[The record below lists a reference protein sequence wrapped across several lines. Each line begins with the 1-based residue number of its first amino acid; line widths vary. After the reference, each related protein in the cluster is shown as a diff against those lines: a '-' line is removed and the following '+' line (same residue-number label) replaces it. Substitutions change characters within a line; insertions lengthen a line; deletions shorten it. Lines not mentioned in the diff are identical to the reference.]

1 MTASART
8 PELVLGPLLRYVDS
22 TDATVWVEV
31 SAPCEVTI
39 RAGDEVATER
49 TWGVHGHHFA
59 VLHLCHLREGE
70 ETPYT
75 VELDGEQVW
84 PLDPG
89 RPSVICTPRADDTV
103 RLAFGSCRRGESQTS
118 EALREIG
125 ADALVA
131 LAHRM
136 AQAPRREWPD
146 AMLLLG
152 DQVYADIPSREITER
167 LAERRDAGLGPQ
179 SVRDSAGAGGD
190 RDVSDEIC
198 DFEEYSWLYHE
209 SWRDPDVRWLLSTV
223 PSCMIL
229 DDHDLRDDWN
239 SSYSW
244 RREMTAQPWW
254 RDRVIGAFSS
264 YFVYQ
269 HLGNLTPDEL
279 EANETY
285 QALRGAASDAERVRL
300 LEDFAVAAD
309 SERGTVQWSYKRDFG
324 RVRVVMLD
332 VRASRHLDPGDRRVM
347 DSDEWAWT
355 RDACLDADV
364 DHLVIGS
371 SLPAFMLPALHHVEG
386 WNEAVARHR
395 PDMPVSAR
403 FGEWARR
410 AVDLEHWGAFRNSF
424 DDLVGLLTEVAA
436 GDSRPAP
443 ASILLLGGDV
453 HCSYLEEVELTAPR
467 VADSPTRVHQLVM
480 SPFRNPLQKS
490 IRAVNRL
497 SVREP
502 LPALTRRLARAVG
515 VRDPEVRWRV
525 SDGVWFDNGVMTLV
539 LRGRRARVQVDHARV
554 EWPAW
559 GLGKALTLVPGLAPD
574 SWGRKPGDDPT
585 GQAGRTGQAGGG
597 GRRRGGDSLDRKP
610 RQVLRRTLTKELTA
624 ADPLAE
630 GAAAGAGSG
639 APQAATP

>member
-1 MTASART
+1 MTLP
-8 PELVLGPLLRYVDS
+8 PEILVGPMLRYVDS

-39 RAGDEVATER
+39 RAGDEVVTER
-49 TWGVHGHHFA
+49 SWGVHDHHFA
-59 VLHLCHLREGE
+59 VLHLCRLPEGE
-70 ETPYT
+70 MTPYE
-75 VELDGEQVW
+75 VSLDDRLAW
-84 PLDPG
+84 PVDPG
-89 RPSVICTPRADDTV
+89 RPSVIRTPRADDTV
-103 RLAFGSCRRGESQTS
+103 RLAFGSCRRGESQTPV
-118 EALREIG
+118 ALRRIG

-136 AQAPRREWPD
+136 AHTPREEWPD

-152 DQVYADIPSREITER
+152 DQVYADIPSREIAER
-167 LAERRDAGLGPQ
+167 LAERRRAGGGPQ

-209 SWRDPDVRWLLSTV
+209 SWRDADVRWLLSTV

-239 SSYSW
+239 SSHAW

-254 RDRVIGAFSS
+254 SDRVIGAFGS

-269 HLGNLTPDEL
+269 HLGNLAPDEL
-279 EANETY
+279 ERNEMY
-285 QALRGAASDAERVRL
+285 RALRSAGSDAERESL
-300 LEDFAVAAD
+300 LDDFALSTD
-309 SERGTVQWSYKRDFG
+309 SERRTEQWSFKRDFG

-332 VRASRHLDPGDRRVM
+332 VRASRHLDPQDRRVM
-347 DSDEWAWT
+347 DANEWQWT
-355 RDACLDADV
+355 RESCLDADV

-371 SLPAFMLPALHHVEG
+371 SLPAFMLPALHNLEG
-386 WNEAVARHR
+386 WNEAVSRDQPDKPAIAR
-395 PDMPVSAR
+395 V
-403 FGEWARR
+403 GEWIRLT
-410 AVDLEHWGAFRNSF
+410 VDLEHWAAFRNSF

-436 GDSRPAP
+436 GDHGPAP

-453 HCSYLEEVELTAPR
+453 HCSYLEEIDLTAER

-502 LPALTRRLARAVG
+502 VPALTRRLARAVG
-515 VRDPEVRWRV
+515 VREPEARWRV
-525 SDGVWFDNGVMTLV
+525 TDGLWFDNGVMTLV
-539 LRGRRARVQVDHARV
+539 LRGRRATVQVDHATV
-554 EWPAW
+554 EWPAR
-559 GLGKALTLVPGLAPD
+559 GLGKVVTLVPGLAPE
-574 SWGRKPGDDPT
+574 SWGR
-585 GQAGRTGQAGGG
+585 
-597 GRRRGGDSLDRKP
+597 RRRREGDSLGRKP
-610 RQVLRRTLTKELTA
+610 RQVLRRTLSKELTGEGLS
-624 ADPLAE
+624 PR
-630 GAAAGAGSG
+630 GAAEQTDADRDGARRGGAGQSG
-639 APQAATP
+639 AVRTEAAH

>member
-1 MTASART
+1 MTPT
-8 PELVLGPLLRYVDS
+8 PEILVGPMLRYVDS

-39 RAGDEVATER
+39 RAGDEVVTER
-49 TWGVHGHHFA
+49 SWGVHGHHFA
-59 VLHLCHLREGE
+59 VLHLCRLTEGDV
-70 ETPYT
+70 TPYE
-75 VELDGEQVW
+75 VSLDDRLAW
-84 PLDPG
+84 PVDPG
-89 RPSVICTPRADDTV
+89 RPSVIRTPRADDTV
-103 RLAFGSCRRGESQTS
+103 RLAFGSCRRGESQTPA
-118 EALREIG
+118 ALRRIG

-136 AQAPRREWPD
+136 AHTPREEWPD

-152 DQVYADIPSREITER
+152 DQVYADIPSRDISER
-167 LAERRDAGLGPQ
+167 LAGRRRAGGGPQ

-190 RDVSDEIC
+190 RDVTDEIC

-239 SSYSW
+239 SSHAW

-254 RDRVIGAFSS
+254 SDRVIGAFGS

-269 HLGNLTPDEL
+269 HLGNLAPDEL
-279 EANETY
+279 EGNETY
-285 QALRGAASDAERVRL
+285 RALRSAGSDAERESL
-300 LEDFAVAAD
+300 LDDFALSTD
-309 SERGTVQWSYKRDFG
+309 SERRTEQWSFKRDFG
-324 RVRVVMLD
+324 RVRLVMLD
-332 VRASRHLDPGDRRVM
+332 VRASRHLDPQDRRVM
-347 DSDEWAWT
+347 DAEEWEWT

-371 SLPAFMLPALHHVEG
+371 SLPAFMLPALHYFEG
-386 WNEAVARHR
+386 WNEAVSRDR
-395 PDMPVSAR
+395 PDKPATAR
-403 FGEWARR
+403 VGEWIRLT
-410 AVDLEHWGAFRNSF
+410 VDLEHWAAFRTSF

-436 GDSRPAP
+436 GDHGPAP

-453 HCSYLEEVELTAPR
+453 HCSYLEEVDLTTGR

-502 LPALTRRLARAVG
+502 VPALTRRLARAVG
-515 VRDPEVRWRV
+515 VREPEARWRV
-525 SDGVWFDNGVMTLV
+525 TDGLWFDNGVMTLV
-539 LRGRRARVQVDHARV
+539 LRGRRATVQVDHATV
-554 EWPAW
+554 EWPVR
-559 GLGKALTLVPGLAPD
+559 GLGKALTLVPGLTPE
-574 SWGRKPGDDPT
+574 SWGR
-585 GQAGRTGQAGGG
+585 
-597 GRRRGGDSLDRKP
+597 RRRDGDSLDRKP
-610 RQVLRRTLTKELTA
+610 RQVLRRTLSKELTG
-624 ADPLAE
+624 E
-630 GAAAGAGSG
+630 GPPSRRAAARTDADRNGVVRTE
-639 APQAATP
+639 AAH

>member
-1 MTASART
+1 MTLP
-8 PELVLGPLLRYVDS
+8 PEILVGPMLRYVDS

-39 RAGDEVATER
+39 RAGDEVVTER
-49 TWGVHGHHFA
+49 SWGVHGHHFA
-59 VLHLCHLREGE
+59 VLHLCRLPEGE
-70 ETPYT
+70 MTPYE
-75 VELDGEQVW
+75 VSLDDRLAW
-84 PLDPG
+84 PVDPG
-89 RPSVICTPRADDTV
+89 RPSVIRTPRADDTV
-103 RLAFGSCRRGESQTS
+103 RLAFGSCRRGESQTPV
-118 EALREIG
+118 ALRRIG

-136 AQAPRREWPD
+136 AHSPQEEWPD

-152 DQVYADIPSREITER
+152 DQVYADIPSREISER
-167 LAERRDAGLGPQ
+167 LAERRRAGGGPQ

-209 SWRDPDVRWLLSTV
+209 SWRDADVRWLLSTV

-239 SSYSW
+239 SSHAW

-254 RDRVIGAFSS
+254 SDRVIGAFGS

-269 HLGNLTPDEL
+269 HLGNLDPDEL
-279 EANETY
+279 ERNEMY
-285 QALRGAASDAERVRL
+285 RALRSAGSDAERESML
-300 LEDFAVAAD
+300 DDFALSTD
-309 SERGTVQWSYKRDFG
+309 SERRTEQWSFKRDFG

-332 VRASRHLDPGDRRVM
+332 VRASRHLDPQDRRVM
-347 DSDEWAWT
+347 DANEWQWT
-355 RDACLDADV
+355 RESCLDADV

-371 SLPAFMLPALHHVEG
+371 SLPAFMLPALHNLEG
-386 WNEAVARHR
+386 WNEAVSRDRPGKPATAR
-395 PDMPVSAR
+395 A
-403 FGEWARR
+403 GEWIRL
-410 AVDLEHWGAFRNSF
+410 AVDLEHWAAFRNSF

-436 GDSRPAP
+436 GDHGPAP

-453 HCSYLEEVELTAPR
+453 HCSYLEEIDLTAER

-502 LPALTRRLARAVG
+502 VPALTRRLARAVG
-515 VRDPEVRWRV
+515 VREPEARWRV
-525 SDGVWFDNGVMTLV
+525 TDGLWFDNGVMTLV
-539 LRGRRARVQVDHARV
+539 LRGRRASVQVDHATV
-554 EWPAW
+554 EWPAR
-559 GLGKALTLVPGLAPD
+559 GLGKALTLVPGLAPE
-574 SWGRKPGDDPT
+574 SWGR
-585 GQAGRTGQAGGG
+585 
-597 GRRRGGDSLDRKP
+597 RRRREGDSLGRKP
-610 RQVLRRTLTKELTA
+610 RQVLRRTLSKELTGEGLSPRGS
-624 ADPLAE
+624 ADRTDADRD
-630 GAAAGAGSG
+630 GALRGGAGQST
-639 APQAATP
+639 AVRTEAAR

>member
-1 MTASART
+1 MTLP
-8 PELVLGPLLRYVDS
+8 PEILVGPMLRYVDS

-39 RAGDEVATER
+39 RAGDEVVTER
-49 TWGVHGHHFA
+49 SWGVHGHHFA
-59 VLHLCHLREGE
+59 VLHLCRLPEGE
-70 ETPYT
+70 MTPYE
-75 VELDGEQVW
+75 VSLDDRLAW
-84 PLDPG
+84 PVDPG
-89 RPSVICTPRADDTV
+89 RPSVIRTPRADDTV

-118 EALREIG
+118 VALRRIG

-136 AQAPRREWPD
+136 ARTPQEEWPD

-152 DQVYADIPSREITER
+152 DQVYADIPSREISER
-167 LAERRDAGLGPQ
+167 LAERRRAGGGPQ

-198 DFEEYSWLYHE
+198 DFEEYSWLYQE
-209 SWRDPDVRWLLSTV
+209 SWRDADVRWLLSTV

-239 SSYSW
+239 SSHAW

-254 RDRVIGAFSS
+254 SDRVIGAFGS

-269 HLGNLTPDEL
+269 HLGNLAPDEL
-279 EANETY
+279 ERNEMY
-285 QALRGAASDAERVRL
+285 RALRSAGSDAERESL
-300 LEDFAVAAD
+300 LDDFALSTD
-309 SERGTVQWSYKRDFG
+309 SERRTEQWSFKRDFG

-332 VRASRHLDPGDRRVM
+332 VRASRHLDPQDRRVM
-347 DSDEWAWT
+347 DANEWQWT
-355 RDACLDADV
+355 RESCLDADV

-371 SLPAFMLPALHHVEG
+371 SLPAFMLPALHNLEG
-386 WNEAVARHR
+386 WNEAVSRDRPGKPATAR
-395 PDMPVSAR
+395 V
-403 FGEWARR
+403 GEWIRL
-410 AVDLEHWGAFRNSF
+410 AVDLEHWAAFRNSF

-436 GDSRPAP
+436 GDHGPAP

-453 HCSYLEEVELTAPR
+453 HCSYLEEIDLTAER

-502 LPALTRRLARAVG
+502 VPALTRRLARAVG
-515 VRDPEVRWRV
+515 VREPEARWRV
-525 SDGVWFDNGVMTLV
+525 TDGLWFDNGVMTLV
-539 LRGRRARVQVDHARV
+539 LRGRRATVQVDHATV
-554 EWPAW
+554 EWPAR
-559 GLGKALTLVPGLAPD
+559 GLGKALTLVPGLAPE
-574 SWGRKPGDDPT
+574 SWGR
-585 GQAGRTGQAGGG
+585 
-597 GRRRGGDSLDRKP
+597 RRRREGDSLGRKP
-610 RQVLRRTLTKELTA
+610 RQVLRRTLSKELTGEGLSPRGS
-624 ADPLAE
+624 ADRTDADRD
-630 GAAAGAGSG
+630 GALRGGAGPSG
-639 APQAATP
+639 AVRTEAAR

>member
-1 MTASART
+1 MTLP
-8 PELVLGPLLRYVDS
+8 PEILVGPMLRYVDS

-39 RAGDEVATER
+39 RAGDEVVTER
-49 TWGVHGHHFA
+49 SWGVHGHHFA
-59 VLHLCHLREGE
+59 VLHLCRLPEGE
-70 ETPYT
+70 MTPYE
-75 VELDGEQVW
+75 VSLDDRLAW
-84 PLDPG
+84 PVDPG
-89 RPSVICTPRADDTV
+89 RPSVIRTPRADDTV
-103 RLAFGSCRRGESQTS
+103 RLAFGSCRRGESQTPV
-118 EALREIG
+118 ALRRIG

-136 AQAPRREWPD
+136 AHSPQEEWPD

-152 DQVYADIPSREITER
+152 DQVYADIPSREISER
-167 LAERRDAGLGPQ
+167 LAERRRAGGGPQ

-209 SWRDPDVRWLLSTV
+209 SWRDADVRWLLSTV

-239 SSYSW
+239 SSHAW

-254 RDRVIGAFSS
+254 SDRVIGAFGS

-269 HLGNLTPDEL
+269 HLGNLDPDEL
-279 EANETY
+279 ERNEMY
-285 QALRGAASDAERVRL
+285 RALRSAGSDAERESL
-300 LEDFAVAAD
+300 LDDFALSTD
-309 SERGTVQWSYKRDFG
+309 SERRTEQWSFKRDFG

-332 VRASRHLDPGDRRVM
+332 VRASRHLDPQDRRVM
-347 DSDEWAWT
+347 DANEWQWT
-355 RDACLDADV
+355 RESCLDADV

-371 SLPAFMLPALHHVEG
+371 SLPAFMLPALHNLEG
-386 WNEAVARHR
+386 WNEAVSRDRPGKPATAR
-395 PDMPVSAR
+395 V
-403 FGEWARR
+403 GEWIRL
-410 AVDLEHWGAFRNSF
+410 AVDLEHWAAFRNSF

-436 GDSRPAP
+436 GDHGPAP

-453 HCSYLEEVELTAPR
+453 HCSYLEEIDLTAER

-502 LPALTRRLARAVG
+502 VPALTRRLARAVG
-515 VRDPEVRWRV
+515 VREPEARWRV
-525 SDGVWFDNGVMTLV
+525 TDGLWFDNGVMTLV
-539 LRGRRARVQVDHARV
+539 LRGRRATVQVDHATV
-554 EWPAW
+554 EWPAR
-559 GLGKALTLVPGLAPD
+559 GLGKALTLVPGLAPE
-574 SWGRKPGDDPT
+574 SWGR
-585 GQAGRTGQAGGG
+585 
-597 GRRRGGDSLDRKP
+597 RRREGDSLGRKP
-610 RQVLRRTLTKELTA
+610 RQVLRRTLSKELTGEGLPPRGS
-624 ADPLAE
+624 ADRTDADRG
-630 GAAAGAGSG
+630 GALRGGAGPSG
-639 APQAATP
+639 AVRTEAAR

>member
-1 MTASART
+1 MTLP
-8 PELVLGPLLRYVDS
+8 PEILVGPMLRYVDS

-39 RAGDEVATER
+39 RAGDEVVTER
-49 TWGVHGHHFA
+49 SWGVHGHHFA
-59 VLHLCHLREGE
+59 VLHLCRLPEGE
-70 ETPYT
+70 MTPYE
-75 VELDGEQVW
+75 VSLDDRLAW
-84 PLDPG
+84 PVDPG
-89 RPSVICTPRADDTV
+89 RPSVIRTPRADDTV
-103 RLAFGSCRRGESQTS
+103 RLAFGSCRRGESQTPV
-118 EALREIG
+118 ALRRIG

-136 AQAPRREWPD
+136 AHSPQEEWPD

-152 DQVYADIPSREITER
+152 DQVYADIPSREISER
-167 LAERRDAGLGPQ
+167 LAERRRAGGGPQ

-209 SWRDPDVRWLLSTV
+209 SWRDADVRWLLSTV

-239 SSYSW
+239 SSHAW

-254 RDRVIGAFSS
+254 SDRVIGAFGS

-269 HLGNLTPDEL
+269 HLGNLDPDEL
-279 EANETY
+279 ERNEMY
-285 QALRGAASDAERVRL
+285 RALRSAGSDAERESL
-300 LEDFAVAAD
+300 LDDFALSTD
-309 SERGTVQWSYKRDFG
+309 SERRTEQWSFKRDFG

-332 VRASRHLDPGDRRVM
+332 VRASRHLDPQDRRVM
-347 DSDEWAWT
+347 DANEWQWT
-355 RDACLDADV
+355 RESCLDADV

-371 SLPAFMLPALHHVEG
+371 SLPAFMLPALHNLEG
-386 WNEAVARHR
+386 WNEAVSRDRPGKPATAR
-395 PDMPVSAR
+395 A
-403 FGEWARR
+403 GEWIRL
-410 AVDLEHWGAFRNSF
+410 AVDLEHWAAFRNSF

-436 GDSRPAP
+436 GDHGPAP

-453 HCSYLEEVELTAPR
+453 HCSYLEEIDLTAER

-502 LPALTRRLARAVG
+502 VPALTRRLARAVG
-515 VRDPEVRWRV
+515 VREPEARWRV
-525 SDGVWFDNGVMTLV
+525 TDGLWFDNGVMTLV
-539 LRGRRARVQVDHARV
+539 LRGRRATVQVDHATV
-554 EWPAW
+554 EWPAR
-559 GLGKALTLVPGLAPD
+559 GLGKALTLVPGLAPE
-574 SWGRKPGDDPT
+574 SWGR
-585 GQAGRTGQAGGG
+585 
-597 GRRRGGDSLDRKP
+597 RRREGDSLGRKP
-610 RQVLRRTLTKELTA
+610 RQVLRRTLSKELTGEGLPPRGS
-624 ADPLAE
+624 ADRTDADRG
-630 GAAAGAGSG
+630 GALRGGAGPSG
-639 APQAATP
+639 AVRTEAAR

>member
-1 MTASART
+1 MTLP
-8 PELVLGPLLRYVDS
+8 PEILVGPMLRYVDS

-39 RAGDEVATER
+39 RAGDEVVTER
-49 TWGVHGHHFA
+49 SWGVHGHHFA
-59 VLHLCHLREGE
+59 VLHLCRLPEGE
-70 ETPYT
+70 MTPYE
-75 VELDGEQVW
+75 VSLDDRLAW
-84 PLDPG
+84 PVDPG
-89 RPSVICTPRADDTV
+89 RPSVIRTPRADDTV
-103 RLAFGSCRRGESQTS
+103 RLAFGSCRRGESQTPV
-118 EALREIG
+118 ALRRIG

-136 AQAPRREWPD
+136 AHSPQEEWPD

-152 DQVYADIPSREITER
+152 DQVYADIPSREISER
-167 LAERRDAGLGPQ
+167 LAERRRAGGGPQ

-209 SWRDPDVRWLLSTV
+209 SWRDADVRWLLSTV

-239 SSYSW
+239 SSHAW

-254 RDRVIGAFSS
+254 SDRVIGAFGS

-269 HLGNLTPDEL
+269 HLGNLAPDEL
-279 EANETY
+279 ERNEMY
-285 QALRGAASDAERVRL
+285 RALRSAGSDAERESL
-300 LEDFAVAAD
+300 LDDFALSTD
-309 SERGTVQWSYKRDFG
+309 SERRTEQWSFKRDFG

-332 VRASRHLDPGDRRVM
+332 VRASRHLDPQDRRVM
-347 DSDEWAWT
+347 DANEWQWT
-355 RDACLDADV
+355 RESCLDADV

-371 SLPAFMLPALHHVEG
+371 SLPAFMLPALHNLEG
-386 WNEAVARHR
+386 WNEAVSRDRPGKPATAR
-395 PDMPVSAR
+395 V
-403 FGEWARR
+403 GEWIRL
-410 AVDLEHWGAFRNSF
+410 AVDLEHWAAFRNSF

-436 GDSRPAP
+436 GDHGPAP

-453 HCSYLEEVELTAPR
+453 HCSYLEEIDLTAER

-502 LPALTRRLARAVG
+502 VPALTRRLARAVG
-515 VRDPEVRWRV
+515 VREPEARWRV
-525 SDGVWFDNGVMTLV
+525 TDGLWFDNGVMTLV
-539 LRGRRARVQVDHARV
+539 LRGRRATVQVDHATV
-554 EWPAW
+554 EWPAR
-559 GLGKALTLVPGLAPD
+559 GLGKALTLLPGLAPE
-574 SWGRKPGDDPT
+574 SW
-585 GQAGRTGQAGGG
+585 
-597 GRRRGGDSLDRKP
+597 RRRRRREGDSLGRKP
-610 RQVLRRTLTKELTA
+610 RQVLRRTLSKELTGEGLSPRGS
-624 ADPLAE
+624 ADRTDADRD
-630 GAAAGAGSG
+630 GALRGGAGQST
-639 APQAATP
+639 AVRTEAAR